1 MVDIDEG
8 TPDPLLDEKA
18 MLVAYLDEQRKAMF
32 RKVSGDLSHEQLTR
46 RLVASETTLLGLV
59 KHLIDVEAGWFRI
72 VMAGEDDVPRSYG
85 PDDPDGDFRVGPDET
100 RETLLAGYEAEI
112 SRSNAI
118 TQRYDLDD
126 TSARATRIDPVEDP
140 PKVPVTLRWIL
151 LHMIEETAR
160 HAGHA
165 DILREQLDGATGT

>member
-1 MVDIDEG
+1 MDIAEG

-18 MLVAYLDEQRKAMF
+18 MLIAFLEEQRKVMF
-32 RKVSGDLSHEQLTR
+32 RKVSGDLSQEQLTQ
-46 RLVASETTLLGLV
+46 RLVPSETTLLGLV

-85 PDDPDGDFRVGPDET
+85 PDDPDGDFRVGVDET
-100 RETLLAGYEAEI
+100 RESLLARYEEEI
-112 SRSNAI
+112 VRSDAI
-118 TQRYDLDD
+118 IARYDLDD
-126 TSARATRIDPVEDP
+126 TTTRATRIDPVEDP

-165 DILREQLDGATGT
+165 DILREQLDGATGI